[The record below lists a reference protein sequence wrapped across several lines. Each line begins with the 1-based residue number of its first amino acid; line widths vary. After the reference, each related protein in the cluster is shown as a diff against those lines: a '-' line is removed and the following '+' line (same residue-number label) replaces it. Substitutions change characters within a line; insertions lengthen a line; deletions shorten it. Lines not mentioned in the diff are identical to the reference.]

1 MIKTK
6 LVSITVIV
14 GDRELRIGDKV
25 KMETITKNDGHNNIY
40 EIVGIIKGA
49 EGVKKNYYELRRKD
63 GSKLT
68 VEATWFDNPTRK
80 TYLIVK

>member
-1 MIKTK
+1 MIKTR
-6 LVSITVIV
+6 LVGITVIV
-14 GDRELRIGDKV
+14 EDRELRIGDKV

-49 EGVKKNYYELRRKD
+49 DRVKKNYYEVKRED

-80 TYLIVK
+80 TYLVVE